1 MKPNRVA
8 QVAAVI
14 LAIFGIA
21 TLLAAGLIATHQFT
35 VTAGRKHFSCG
46 SVLVPK
52 DPRNKVSDRATV
64 PVRLQRAY
72 KLCQTTSSNRTHTAT
87 TFLLVGVVPL
97 LIVLTLPALSRRS
110 RRARSRRRVKF

>member
-8 QVAAVI
+8 QAAAVI

-52 DPRNKVSDRATV
+52 DPRNKVSNRVQLPTAY
-64 PVRLQRAY
+64 QRAY
-72 KLCQTTSSNRTHTAT
+72 KLCTTTSSDRIKTAT
-87 TFLLVGVVPL
+87 KLLVIGTIPL
-97 LIVLTLPALSRRS
+97 LIVLMLPSLTRRSRRS
-110 RRARSRRRVKF
+110 RRRLGL